1 MRKPQSVRD
10 SHLRACLVLRR
21 DLGVVLYASS
31 PSIAARIH
39 SRAMSNSFSRSS
51 GVLAAA
57 ETKSE
62 RHRQVLL
69 EMAKTWTQAALEI
82 ERSWGL
88 IDDVLTPSRRPGP
101 KPAK

>member
-1 MRKPQSVRD
+1 M
-10 SHLRACLVLRR
+10 
-21 DLGVVLYASS
+21 ASS
-31 PSIAARIH
+31 PKEYREFAQECLRW
-39 SRAMSNSFSRSS
+39 
-51 GVLAAA
+51 AA

-88 IDDVLTPSRRPGP
+88 IDDVPTLSRRPGP

>member
-1 MRKPQSVRD
+1 M
-10 SHLRACLVLRR
+10 
-21 DLGVVLYASS
+21 ASS
-31 PSIAARIH
+31 PKEYREFAQECLRW
-39 SRAMSNSFSRSS
+39 
-51 GVLAAA
+51 AA

-88 IDDVLTPSRRPGP
+88 IDDVLKPSRRPGP

>member
-1 MRKPQSVRD
+1 M
-10 SHLRACLVLRR
+10 
-21 DLGVVLYASS
+21 ASS
-31 PSIAARIH
+31 PKEYREFAQECL
-39 SRAMSNSFSRSS
+39 
-51 GVLAAA
+51 GWAA

-69 EMAKTWTQAALEI
+69 EMAKTWTQAGLEI